1 MKTYTYSSNLISSV
15 RLPTHEDLTAKF
27 FYNFFTKD
35 ESVIEAVAPN
45 VSKYASEKDRARKSP
60 RYVTL
65 NFTTPKE
72 VATSRSDKL
81 DLVKLNIDRIYGAED
96 IGNSSSTT
104 VLTQDSSISDRVF
117 QTIMRSAVLRNID
130 GNMTDIALELGKN
143 LGPSIDRELLQEL
156 SVSYAESG
164 AQFVSDR
171 KTINADKFETI
182 KQNASSY
189 TINDKFIDDLIA
201 NAESSA
207 IVGQTTSMGL
217 LSRKIKEI
225 QYKGRSKSPSISS
238 SDFLTILEPVSISH
252 STIGEFSSGIV
263 NVATLIYRS
272 ETKQDGTIES
282 KLIDVISPDISTY
295 VDYKVKLGARYSYW
309 LHAVYLVT
317 TSVLANDTGDILSA
331 EVLFQSKPSSASTI
345 FLFDDVPPEPPA
357 DFNVRWDY
365 QTNNLVLSWAF
376 PVNPRQDIKYFQVF
390 RRDAV
395 DKPFELLIEYD
406 FNDALKQPSR
416 AENVLEKLTQ
426 KVTSPYNIYID
437 TEFKKDSKYIYTIAC
452 VDARGLVSNYSHQF
466 EAKFDKIKNVLI
478 KKSISPQ
485 GAPRQYPNI
494 FINQNFFQDLILTS
508 KKRRINVYFDP
519 EYLKL
524 KSNDGSIVDAVRTE
538 GTGGY
543 CINILDVTRGQIISV
558 PITITDLLRTTSS

>member
-1 MKTYTYSSNLISSV
+1 MKTYTYSSNLISSI
-15 RLPTHEDLTAKF
+15 RLPTHKDLSAKF

-35 ESVIEAVAPN
+35 EAVIEAISPN
-45 VSKYASEKDRARKSP
+45 IAKYANEKDRSRKSP

-72 VATSRSDKL
+72 VKISDVNKL
-81 DLVKLNIDRIYGAED
+81 DVVKLNIDRIYGAED

-104 VLTQDSSISDRVF
+104 ILTQDSSISDRVF
-117 QTIMRSAVLRNID
+117 QTIMRSATLRSIN
-130 GNMTDIALELGKN
+130 GNMTDVALELGKN
-143 LGPSIDRELLQEL
+143 LGPSVDRELLQEL
-156 SVSYAESG
+156 AVSYAEAG
-164 AQFVSDR
+164 AQFISDR
-171 KTINADKFETI
+171 KIINSNKFEEV
-182 KQNASSY
+182 KQNSSAY
-189 TINDKFIDDLIA
+189 TINDKFIEDLISKVET
-201 NAESSA
+201 NSL
-207 IVGQTTSMGL
+207 VGQTTSMGL
-217 LSRKIKEI
+217 LSKKIKEI
-225 QYKGRSKSPSISS
+225 QDKGRAKSPAISS

-252 STIGEFSSGIV
+252 STVGEFSSGIV
-263 NVATLIYRS
+263 NVATLVYRS

-295 VDYKVKLGARYSYW
+295 IDYKVKLGARYNYW

-317 TSVLANDTGDILSA
+317 TSALASDTGDILSA
-331 EVLFQSKPSSASTI
+331 DILFQSKPSNASTV
-345 FLFDDVPPEPPA
+345 FLFDDIPPEPPA
-357 DFNVRWDY
+357 DFNARWDY
-365 QTNNLVLSWAF
+365 QNNNLVLSWAF
-376 PVNPRQDIKYFQVF
+376 PVNPRQDVKYFQVF
-390 RRDAV
+390 RRDAL

-406 FNDALKQPSR
+406 FNDSLKQPFRS
-416 AENVLEKLTQ
+416 ENVLEKLTK
-426 KVTSPYNIYID
+426 KVTSPYNIYVD
-437 TEFKKDSKYIYTIAC
+437 TSFKKDSKYIYTVAC

-466 EAKFDKIKNVLI
+466 EVTFDKIKNVLI

-494 FINQNFFQDLILTS
+494 FIKQNFFQDLILTS

-524 KSNDGSIVDAVRTE
+524 KSNDGSIVEAVKTD

-543 CINILDVTRGQIISV
+543 CINILDVTRGQVISV